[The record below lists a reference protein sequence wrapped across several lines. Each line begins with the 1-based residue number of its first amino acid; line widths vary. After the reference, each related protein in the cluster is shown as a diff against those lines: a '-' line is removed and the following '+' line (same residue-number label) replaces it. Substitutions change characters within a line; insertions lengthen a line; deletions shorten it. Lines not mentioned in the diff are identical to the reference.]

1 MSDTYI
7 SDKASTIY
15 KDNARTAADDRYA
28 RFSAAQDI
36 MNEIGDISTSG
47 PEIGFMMAQ
56 RMKKMFYKNASG
68 SELFLDSVLKK
79 YRQKYDMTDNELKF
93 LSEISTRLPEIQ
105 YKNAGG
111 IIYAYRYSM
120 IYNESR
126 NQNEIKRKLRE
137 MVIEAKERDVPTF
150 DIIRYVRLLQDY
162 KIIAIRTNIEKI
174 KME

>member
-1 MSDTYI
+1 
-7 SDKASTIY
+7 
-15 KDNARTAADDRYA
+15 
-28 RFSAAQDI
+28 
-36 MNEIGDISTSG
+36 
-47 PEIGFMMAQ
+47 
-56 RMKKMFYKNASG
+56 
-68 SELFLDSVLKK
+68 
-79 YRQKYDMTDNELKF
+79 

-150 DIIRYVRLLQDY
+150 DIIRYFIPKL
-162 KIIAIRTNIEKI
+162 K
-174 KME
+174 